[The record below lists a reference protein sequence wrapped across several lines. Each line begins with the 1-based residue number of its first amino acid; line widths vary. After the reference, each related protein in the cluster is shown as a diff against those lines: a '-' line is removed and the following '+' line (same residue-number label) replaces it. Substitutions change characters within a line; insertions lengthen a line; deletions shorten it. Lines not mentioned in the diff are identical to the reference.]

1 MENWY
6 LKYCF
11 KRFFFGRGAVK
22 VVLLDSLFYLTAHSG
37 PPRDNLAEKV
47 MCVCLG
53 KGFIWLTFPT
63 SSSSFWGGEGKFKLY
78 YIYKPRSK
86 ARIDTLLACL
96 QLFVLSQFLRL
107 SALQAQPIKWCHTH
121 SGSVFLPQIT
131 INKTPERRSHSQQ
144 LSNADSS
151 SIKTLPGWS

>member
-11 KRFFFGRGAVK
+11 SQFFFFLVGERSRWSCWIAY
-22 VVLLDSLFYLTAHSG
+22 F
-37 PPRDNLAEKV
+37 
-47 MCVCLG
+47 
-53 KGFIWLTFPT
+53 T
-63 SSSSFWGGEGKFKLY
+63 SSSQRPSKRQLSRESDVCVFRKRVYLAYISFWGGEGKFKLCY

-96 QLFVLSQFLRL
+96 QLFMLSQFLRL

-131 INKTPERRSHSQQ
+131 INKTPERRTHSQQ